1 MREQGGSGF
10 TLVEVLIAIFLFSI
24 LSVGFYQVMFS
35 GVSGSDVTR
44 DIADSTEEARLGF
57 GRMVR
62 ETREADSIESAGP
75 DSYSILIDY
84 DGDGDFEENQYEYVR
99 FSFDDSTSQIT
110 LSALDPDDG
119 SVIESGVLM
128 DGVSRV
134 GTTPMFS
141 YSSNLL
147 QYDTDGDG
155 VTEQNEIDAATGV
168 GNSDGVISGAE
179 LDLVSS
185 VEYSLRST
193 SGDRGSDFS
202 TEAQIRNRRFR
213 Q

>member
-1 MREQGGSGF
+1 MTRGEETGF
-10 TLVEVLIAIFLFSI
+10 SLVEVLIAIFLFSI

-35 GVSGSDVTR
+35 GVRGSDATR
-44 DIADSTEEARLGF
+44 DIASSTEEARLGF

-62 ETREADSIESAGP
+62 ETREADSIQFAGP

-84 DGDGDFEENQYEYVR
+84 DGDGSFEADLYEYIR
-99 FSFDDSTSQIT
+99 FSFDESTSRIR
-110 LSALDPDDG
+110 LSALNLNG
-119 SVIESGVLM
+119 SVRESGILM
-128 DGVSRV
+128 EGVTRV
-134 GTTPMFS
+134 GTTPVFS

-155 VTEQNEIDAATGV
+155 VTEQAEIDAAAGV
-168 GNSDGVISGAE
+168 GNSDGVIAGAE